1 MPVEIP
7 SPFTLLHLLCPGSLT
22 FACGLDQWLSHLM
35 TSLWVQPVGVTGR
48 RPEAGRK
55 LQSGCLFSQLAP
67 YLDCP
72 GLDVDW
78 PQVLSTW
85 PGNPLHVALSWG
97 SGNSVPS
104 SCFRCRDGNCVIS
117 QCFSKPFP
125 VVCKSFLLTPGLPR
139 LVCHLFVARIL
150 SDPRDIFEDL
160 LSTLI
165 FHFYQPE
172 NILFALYSFCYG
184 VLSSRMLN

>member
-22 FACGLDQWLSHLM
+22 FAYGLDQWLSHLM
-35 TSLWVQPVGVTGR
+35 TSLWVQAVGVTGR
-48 RPEAGRK
+48 RPEAGGK

-85 PGNPLHVALSWG
+85 LSPGVLVT
-97 SGNSVPS
+97 
-104 SCFRCRDGNCVIS
+104 
-117 QCFSKPFP
+117 PFP
-125 VVCKSFLLTPGLPR
+125 P
-139 LVCHLFVARIL
+139 LVSGAGMVTA
-150 SDPRDIFEDL
+150 
-160 LSTLI
+160 
-165 FHFYQPE
+165 
-172 NILFALYSFCYG
+172 
-184 VLSSRMLN
+184 SSLNVF